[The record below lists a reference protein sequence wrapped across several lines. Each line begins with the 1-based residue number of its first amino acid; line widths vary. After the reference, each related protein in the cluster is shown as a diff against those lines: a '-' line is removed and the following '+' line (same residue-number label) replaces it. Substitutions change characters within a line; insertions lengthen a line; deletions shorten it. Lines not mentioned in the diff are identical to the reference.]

1 MLRVKKLHSEAV
13 LPTRGSSDAAGYDL
27 TSTES
32 HIILPGHRAVVGTG
46 IAVELPEGT
55 YGRVAPRSGLAVKHG
70 LQVGA
75 GVVDRDYR
83 GELKVVIFNHDL
95 KETYIVEPGYR
106 IAQLVLEKIDCPD
119 VEEIIDSLQETD
131 RGDGGFGSTG
141 VSKEASS

>member
-13 LPTRGSSDAAGYDL
+13 LPSRGSSDAAGYDL

-55 YGRVAPRSGLAVKHG
+55 YGRVAPRSGLAVKNG

-95 KETYIVEPGYR
+95 KDIYTVKPGYR
-106 IAQLVLEKIDCPD
+106 IAQLVLEKVDCPE
-119 VEEIIDSLQETD
+119 VEEILETLQETD

-141 VSKEASS
+141 VSKEA